1 MSKRNKNKKNL
12 KKAERRKQLE
22 QQKKKKEDMLF
33 FGIVAIIII
42 AILAGYYYFAYGP
55 GSEKPSPEPAEE
67 LTPAAGSNVIEIS
80 TSVMDDDKAHFYIYD
95 SNGVEIH
102 YFVLKSSDGVI
113 RAAFDACDSCFAE
126 KLGYYQE
133 GDDMVCNN
141 CELRFPSVK
150 INEEKGGCNPAP
162 LDRTIDGNDVVI
174 KISDIENGRKYFK

>member
-1 MSKRNKNKKNL
+1 MTKRNKNKKNL

-42 AILAGYYYFAYGP
+42 AILAGYYYFAYMAP
-55 GSEKPSPEPAEE
+55 GSNISPEPAEE
-67 LTPAAGSNVIEIS
+67 LTPAAGSDVIEIP
-80 TSVMDDDKAHFYIYD
+80 TSVMDDDKAHFYSYD
-95 SNGVEIH
+95 SNGKIIR

-126 KLGYYQE
+126 KKGYHQE
-133 GDDMVCNN
+133 GDEMVCNN
-141 CELRFPSVK
+141 CQLRFPSVK

-162 LDRTIDGNDVVI
+162 LDRTVDGNNVVI
-174 KISDIENGRKYFK
+174 KISDIKNGKEYF